1 MKFYQYIFVILL
13 IMVGCTPKPPE
24 VISIQG
30 EVFGSYYIVK
40 YVGDLDRD
48 VLKKELNQ
56 FFKNFNDSFSTY
68 QKDSVISVFNMSKA
82 NERLIVSKEFIELLK
97 IAQTLFEQTQG
108 AFDPTLGPVIK
119 AWGFGGAKEK
129 KIPSAKELAAAR
141 ALVGFNYIK
150 WDEKEVSIW
159 KTKDGVQLDVN
170 AFAPGY
176 AADLMAKIFENHK
189 VNNFMI
195 DISGEFV
202 IRGDKGDG
210 HKWVIGIEK
219 PSVNYAEGVQQ
230 ILTVTNES
238 IATSGDY
245 RQFYNEKGEKLSHII
260 DPRTGRPVDNGIASA
275 SVITST
281 GALADGWGTAMMI
294 LGEEGILL
302 AQKYGV
308 KVFLLKTKSKDQY
321 EEIMTDDFKTHLI
334 QTK

>member
-1 MKFYQYIFVILL
+1 M
-13 IMVGCTPKPPE
+13 MVGCTPKPAE
-24 VISIQG
+24 VKSIQG

-48 VLKKELNQ
+48 ELKKELNQ

-82 NERLIVSKEFIELLK
+82 NEKLIVSKEFIELLK
-97 IAQTLFEQTQG
+97 VAKNLFDQTQG

-119 AWGFGGAKEK
+119 AWGFGGSTERKVPSQ
-129 KIPSAKELAAAR
+129 KILNEAR
-141 ALVGFNYIK
+141 ALVGFDYIK
-150 WDEKEVSIW
+150 WDEQEASIW

-176 AADLMAKIFENHK
+176 AADLMGKILEKHK
-189 VNNFMI
+189 VNNFMV

-202 IRGDKGDG
+202 VRGDKGDG
-210 HKWVIGIEK
+210 NKWIIGIEK
-219 PSVNYAEGVQQ
+219 PSANYAEGVQQ

-260 DPRTGRPVDNGIASA
+260 DPRTGHPVNNGIASA
-275 SVITST
+275 SVITSN
-281 GALADGWGTAMMI
+281 GAMADGWATAMMI
-294 LGEEGILL
+294 LGEEGISL

-321 EEIMTDDFKTHLI
+321 EEIITDDFKAHLI
-334 QTK
+334 QAK